1 MKKILP
7 LMVVAAALIAA
18 GCQKNSSESGG
29 NENTMQ
35 PEASTNMPA
44 AVNTNTPPMKGTN
57 AP

>member
-18 GCQKNSSESGG
+18 GCQKNSSESG